1 MGAIKIETTNPYLYF
16 VNLKLNIVLALR
28 AITSNKLRTILTFM
42 IIAVGIMA
50 LVGILTAIESMKTS
64 IISNFSSVGVNS
76 FTIRSKGLTIKKG
89 GAQAQ
94 AFPHISYEEARDFKT
109 HFTYPAQVSISNR
122 PSTTSTLKFEYEKTN
137 PNITVMGVDGLYAEI
152 SGYQF
157 NQGRNFSNTELEI
170 GSNVIILGE
179 GVVNTLFNP
188 SEKIIDKYVTIGNI
202 KYRVVGSLA
211 SKGSSMVSSDNMV
224 LIPMLN
230 ARKFFPDKANRFT
243 ITVAVNHPSQ
253 LDNAAEEATGTF
265 RNIRKVGLREED
277 NFEIKRSDKLANTV
291 LEQMSNIT
299 MAATLIGIIT
309 MLGAGIGLMNIM
321 LVSVSERTRE
331 IGISKAL
338 GANNDTIKK
347 QFLVE
352 AILICQIGGIAGII
366 LGVLAG
372 NAVSFL
378 LGVDFIIPWLWVSV
392 GFGFCFIIG
401 LLAGIYPAIKASKL
415 DPIEAL
421 RYE

>member
-1 MGAIKIETTNPYLYF
+1 M
-16 VNLKLNIVLALR
+16 NLGLNIVLALR
-28 AITSNKLRTILTFM
+28 AIASNKLRTVLTFM

-76 FTIRSKGLTIKKG
+76 FTIRSKGLSIKKG

-94 AFPHISYEEARDFKT
+94 AFPHITYEEARDFKN
-109 HFTYPAQVSISNR
+109 HFLYPATVSISNR
-122 PSTTSTLKFEYEKTN
+122 PSTTSMLKYEYEKTN
-137 PNITVMGVDGLYAEI
+137 PNITVVGIDQNYIEI
-152 SGYQF
+152 SGYKF
-157 NQGRNFSNTELEI
+157 AQGRNFSNTELET

-179 GVVNTLFNP
+179 GVVNTLFGFN
-188 SEKIIDKYVTIGNI
+188 EKIIEKYVAIGNI
-202 KYRVVGSLA
+202 KYRVVGSLE

-243 ITVAVNHPSQ
+243 ITVAVNHPKQ
-253 LDNAAEEATGTF
+253 LDDAAEEAIGSF
-265 RNIRKVGLREED
+265 RAIRKLNVREDD

-299 MAATLIGIIT
+299 MAATLIGVIT

-366 LGVLAG
+366 LGILVG
-372 NAVSFL
+372 NGVSFL
-378 LGVDFIIPWLWVSV
+378 LGVSFIIPWLWVAV
-392 GFGFCFIIG
+392 GFTFCFIIG
-401 LLAGIYPAIKASKL
+401 LAAGIYPAMKASRL